1 MKRVR
6 ATVIAAC
13 VLASVAVGVPAL
25 AQDEDPKDIIATQLR
40 KQGHACEK
48 PASAVRDADASK
60 PDEPVWIL
68 TCEGAKYRVRMVPD
82 QAAVVEK
89 LD

>member
-1 MKRVR
+1 MKLI
-6 ATVIAAC
+6 TVLGAGF
-13 VLASVAVGVPAL
+13 VLAAVAGAVPAL
-25 AQDEDPKDIIATQLR
+25 AADEDPKDIIATQLR
-40 KQGHACEK
+40 KQGHACDR
-48 PASAVRDADASK
+48 PAGAVRDAEASK

-68 TCEGAKYRVRMVPD
+68 TCESAKYRVRMIPD